1 MQGILAGFHEN
12 VNKKI
17 FIYSTPPVPP
27 AFPPGFLRRFIGI
40 EPDVRSDAH
49 ELQKN
54 VFAQNKKYAFRMSF
68 VESETIS
75 IAFPIFAVKGQ
86 KNLNK
91 LFRKCP
97 LFEYKKNVE

>member
-49 ELQKN
+49 ELQRMLLPKQKIRFPDEFCRIRN
-54 VFAQNKKYAFRMSF
+54 YFNCFSDFRRKRAKKP
-68 VESETIS
+68 E
-75 IAFPIFAVKGQ
+75 
-86 KNLNK
+86 
-91 LFRKCP
+91 
-97 LFEYKKNVE
+97 

>member
-1 MQGILAGFHEN
+1 
-12 VNKKI
+12 
-17 FIYSTPPVPP
+17 
-27 AFPPGFLRRFIGI
+27 
-40 EPDVRSDAH
+40 
-49 ELQKN
+49 
-54 VFAQNKKYAFRMSF
+54 MSF

-97 LFEYKKNVE
+97 LFEYKKNVEKQLLIKDLLFDVLTEKQT

>member
-27 AFPPGFLRRFIGI
+27 AFSPVFLRRFIGI

-49 ELQKN
+49 ELQRMLLHKTKN
-54 VFAQNKKYAFRMSF
+54 TLS
-68 VESETIS
+68 
-75 IAFPIFAVKGQ
+75 G
-86 KNLNK
+86 
-91 LFRKCP
+91 
-97 LFEYKKNVE
+97 

>member
-27 AFPPGFLRRFIGI
+27 AFPPGFFAAFIGI

-49 ELQKN
+49 ELKRMLLHKTKN
-54 VFAQNKKYAFRMSF
+54 TLS
-68 VESETIS
+68 
-75 IAFPIFAVKGQ
+75 G
-86 KNLNK
+86 
-91 LFRKCP
+91 
-97 LFEYKKNVE
+97 

>member
-1 MQGILAGFHEN
+1 
-12 VNKKI
+12 
-17 FIYSTPPVPP
+17 
-27 AFPPGFLRRFIGI
+27 
-40 EPDVRSDAH
+40 
-49 ELQKN
+49 
-54 VFAQNKKYAFRMSF
+54 MSF

-75 IAFPIFAVKGQ
+75 IDFPIFAVKGQ

>member
-1 MQGILAGFHEN
+1 
-12 VNKKI
+12 
-17 FIYSTPPVPP
+17 
-27 AFPPGFLRRFIGI
+27 
-40 EPDVRSDAH
+40 
-49 ELQKN
+49 
-54 VFAQNKKYAFRMSF
+54 MSF

-75 IAFPIFAVKGQ
+75 IAFPIFAVKGL

>member
-40 EPDVRSDAH
+40 EPDVQSDVH
-49 ELQKN
+49 ELQGMLLHKTKN
-54 VFAQNKKYAFRMSF
+54 TLS
-68 VESETIS
+68 
-75 IAFPIFAVKGQ
+75 G
-86 KNLNK
+86 
-91 LFRKCP
+91 
-97 LFEYKKNVE
+97 

>member
-49 ELQKN
+49 ELKRMLLHKTKN
-54 VFAQNKKYAFRMSF
+54 TLS
-68 VESETIS
+68 
-75 IAFPIFAVKGQ
+75 G
-86 KNLNK
+86 
-91 LFRKCP
+91 
-97 LFEYKKNVE
+97 

>member
-49 ELQKN
+49 AHELQRMLLRKTKN
-54 VFAQNKKYAFRMSF
+54 TLS
-68 VESETIS
+68 
-75 IAFPIFAVKGQ
+75 G
-86 KNLNK
+86 
-91 LFRKCP
+91 
-97 LFEYKKNVE
+97 